1 MRIGLVCPYDLSK
14 PGGVQAQVLGLG
26 EALRSFGDEVSV
38 IGPGLPESVDGVDL
52 GSSVAVPGN
61 GSIMPIS
68 LDPRV
73 RWAIRKASSGLD
85 LLHVHEPLMP
95 TVSLGALRAGPPVV
109 ATFHAAPETA
119 AKRFYSFAGP
129 FLARILGEN
138 VRTITAVSETAAEA
152 VRSHMGVV
160 IVPNGVDV
168 AAMSTD
174 QERTPLRVAFL
185 GRDEPRKGLDLLL
198 ESWGDVSNAVPD
210 AQLVVMGA
218 SRGSHDVEWMGRVDD
233 ETKIRVLNSAAVYVA
248 PNIGGES
255 FGVVLVEAMAA
266 GAAVLASDLQSFV
279 DVGGEAVRYF
289 RTGNVSDLT
298 AKLVELLDDD
308 KARGDLARRG
318 RMRADQFDWD
328 TVGAAYRVVYEE
340 SLS

>member
-52 GSSVAVPGN
+52 GTSVTVPGN
-61 GSIMPIS
+61 GSMMPIS

-73 RWAIRKASSGLD
+73 RSVIRKASSGLD
-85 LLHVHEPLMP
+85 LLHIHEPLMP
-95 TVSLGALRAGPPVV
+95 TVSFGALRAGPPVV
-109 ATFHAAPETA
+109 ATFHAAPERV
-119 AKRFYSFAGP
+119 AKRFYDFAGP
-129 FLARILGEN
+129 YLARILGEN
-138 VRTITAVSETAAEA
+138 VRTVTAVSETAAEA
-152 VRSHMGVV
+152 VRNHMSVV
-160 IVPNGVDV
+160 IVPNGLDV
-168 AAMSTD
+168 ATMSTD

-198 ESWGDVSNAVPD
+198 ESWGDVSDAVPD
-210 AQLVVMGA
+210 AELVVMGA

-233 ETKIRVLNSAAVYVA
+233 ETKIQVLNSAAVLVA
-248 PNIGGES
+248 PNTGGES
-255 FGVVLVEAMAA
+255 FGIVLVEAMAA
-266 GAAVLASDLQSFV
+266 GAAVLASDLQSFR

-289 RTGNVSDLT
+289 RTGDVSDLT

-308 KARGDLARRG
+308 KARSDLARRG

-328 TVGAAYRVVYEE
+328 TVGAAYRAVYEK

>member
-26 EALRSFGDEVSV
+26 KALRSLGDEVSV

-61 GSIMPIS
+61 GSMMPIS

-73 RWAIRKASSGLD
+73 RAVIRKASSGLD

-109 ATFHAAPETA
+109 ATFHAAPEAA
-119 AKRFYSFAGP
+119 AKRFYNFAGP

-138 VRTITAVSETAAEA
+138 VRTVTAVSETAAEA
-152 VRSHMGVV
+152 VRGRMGVV
-160 IVPNGVDV
+160 IVPNGLDV

-174 QERTPLRVAFL
+174 QERTLLRVAFL
-185 GRDEPRKGLDLLL
+185 GRDERRKGLDLLL
-198 ESWGDVSNAVPD
+198 ESWGEVSDAVPD
-210 AQLVVMGA
+210 AELVVMGA
-218 SRGSHDVEWMGRVDD
+218 DRGSHDVEWMGRVDD
-233 ETKIRVLNSAAVYVA
+233 ETKIRVLNSAAVLVA
-248 PNIGGES
+248 PNTGGES
-255 FGVVLVEAMAA
+255 FGIVLVEAMAA
-266 GAAVLASDLQSFV
+266 GAAVLASDLPSFV

-289 RTGNVSDLT
+289 RTGDVSDLT
-298 AKLVELLDDD
+298 ARLVELLDDD
-308 KARGDLARRG
+308 RARADLARRG

-328 TVGAAYRVVYEE
+328 TVGDAYSAVYEKT
-340 SLS
+340 LS